1 MMKIQCNVCESV
13 EATVF
18 CCADDA
24 ALCRSCD
31 EKIHAANRL
40 ASKHQRV
47 HLSNLDNQRPK
58 CDICQE
64 PDGYF
69 FCLEDRA
76 LLCRKC
82 DAAIHKV
89 NALVSSHQRFLLTGV
104 KIGVETET
112 RDLGASS
119 STKSLPCEKVSE
131 APEFRFGGGSL
142 AEQWHFDESFGLND
156 LNQDYDYIDDNSSK
170 ADSGKIGGSDCSST
184 LKALEVEM
192 DSEDCLGQVP
202 DSSRMVPQI
211 SSPPTASGLCWP
223 KHHHH
228 GRRRPRSR
236 RNQGRIDPTTFVPDV
251 CYSNISNLD
260 HSQQQL
266 KRRKYL

>member
-1 MMKIQCNVCESV
+1 MSMMYLICE
-13 EATVF
+13 
-18 CCADDA
+18 
-24 ALCRSCD
+24 R
-31 EKIHAANRL
+31 RL
-40 ASKHQRV
+40 
-47 HLSNLDNQRPK
+47 K
-58 CDICQE
+58 C
-64 PDGYF
+64 
-69 FCLEDRA
+69 DRA

-104 KIGVETET
+104 KIGIETET
-112 RDLGASS
+112 HDLGASS
-119 STKSLPCEKVSE
+119 STKSFTCEKVPK

-170 ADSGKIGGSDCSST
+170 VRFFFCLFLYLWFLNRNRKMNVSWVGWLQKPLLVYHVSLVSVLADSGKIGGSDCSST

-202 DSSRMVPQI
+202 DSSRAVPQI

-223 KHHHH
+223 KHHHP
-228 GRRRPRSR
+228 GRRRR
-236 RNQGRIDPTTFVPDV
+236 RHQGRIDPTTFVPDV

-260 HSQQQL
+260 HSQQQV